1 MSDLTGAGKFAE
13 LGIVLVNKFSS
24 AIGYFTE
31 PKRIQKLALAN
42 AEAARIKSLADCNSK
57 IEHANADAVA
67 KEIEVR
73 SNAEIEAFRKN
84 FTSIDNELAEIAIR
98 RMVCEEVKKQIN
110 LENILAQ
117 TIPLLKETSNPNKL
131 DDDWIMKY
139 SNEARN
145 ISDSEMQKIWAKLL
159 ADEAN
164 NPGATNKKTLSIL
177 SSMSKADAELFEKL
191 ASIFID
197 FTGTK
202 KILFEDLAEKLIGP
216 NYFDLALKLVDI
228 GLFSHSSLGLGLTLP
243 VEAIGKP
250 LEIQYDGKKYH
261 LRLKT
266 NRINMGAFRL
276 TSSGYDLFDICNKQA
291 IDSFIETF
299 KNTRSYTE
307 HFDLITKIKI
317 ISV

>member
-117 TIPLLKETSNPNKL
+117 TIPLLKESSNPTAV
-131 DDDWIMKY
+131 DDDWIMKF
-139 SNEARN
+139 SSEARN
-145 ISDSEMQKIWAKLL
+145 ISAPEIQEMWAKLL
-159 ADEAN
+159 AEESN
-164 NPGATNKKTLSIL
+164 NPNSVSKKTISVLANIT
-177 SSMSKADAELFEKL
+177 KAEALLFERICNYCVEILKEPL
-191 ASIFID
+191 
-197 FTGTK
+197 
-202 KILFEDLAEKLIGP
+202 LFESLIKDELGW
-216 NYFDLALKLVDI
+216 NHYGILLGLSEI
-228 GLFSHSSLGLGLTLP
+228 GLFNVTMDSFTKIYDNFRVNIVYHN
-243 VEAIGKP
+243 EAIHCK
-250 LEIQYDGKKYH
+250 
-261 LRLKT
+261 LREDKRISYGRFAFTKAGEDIYKITSKHKIPNLI
-266 NRINMGAFRL
+266 NRL
-276 TSSGYDLFDICNKQA
+276 QKE
-291 IDSFIETF
+291 SFF
-299 KNTRSYTE
+299 Y
-307 HFDLITKIKI
+307 
-317 ISV
+317 